1 MDKDVVYIH
10 NGVLLSHKKERSW
23 VICRNVDTP
32 RVCHTEWSKSE
43 REKQIPYISAHLS
56 KMMHARK
63 MHTHFLMH
71 TRKSITKRWTYLQ
84 GRNREAD
91 TENRL
96 VLTAGGGEG
105 SWIGR
110 LGLAYI
116 HYHMQSRYLV
126 GSYCRVQ
133 ELSVGLCD
141 NLGGMGVG
149 WKRGSRGRGHMYSY
163 SWFSLLYSRNQHDIV
178 KQLSFNWRFFFLMRK
193 ARKFKIT
200 IINLLNVYERR

>member
-126 GSYCRVQ
+126 GSYCRI
-133 ELSVGLCD
+133 
-141 NLGGMGVG
+141 GGAQFGALRWPRG
-149 WKRGSRGRGHMYSY
+149 WDRGRREVQVRGIPMAD
-163 SWFSLLYSRNQHDIV
+163 SLHCTAE
-178 KQLSFNWRFFFLMRK
+178 FNTTLWSNYTQF
-193 ARKFKIT
+193 
-200 IINLLNVYERR
+200 